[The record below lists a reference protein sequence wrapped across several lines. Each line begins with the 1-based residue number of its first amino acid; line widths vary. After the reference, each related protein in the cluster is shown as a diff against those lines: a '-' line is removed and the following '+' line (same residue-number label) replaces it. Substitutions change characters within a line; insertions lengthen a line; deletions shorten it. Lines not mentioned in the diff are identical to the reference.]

1 MLELGKLSFSSS
13 SEAVMEDMVEVVID
27 SVRVSLTNQQRIVV
41 LRQVGDE
48 RYLPIWIGPYEA
60 EAITI
65 ALQEI
70 EVARPQTHDLL
81 KSFISAFSARLVR
94 VEVIS
99 LKDDVFYGNLV
110 IEANGKTINIDSR
123 PSDAL
128 ALSVRMNVPI
138 LVSQEVMD
146 SAGVM
151 PDKDLQNESNPE
163 NLQTPDSPQK
173 ESIDKENE
181 ERLSVFE
188 DFLNKI
194 GTDGPAIDGNDD
206 PDKPEDD
213 DITGEEK

>member
-1 MLELGKLSFSSS
+1 
-13 SEAVMEDMVEVVID
+13 MVEVVID

-41 LRQVGDE
+41 LREANNE

-81 KSFISAFSARLVR
+81 KNILTTLNARLLR
-94 VEVIS
+94 IEVVS

-110 IEANGKTINIDSR
+110 VEVDGRTVYVDSR

-128 ALSVRMNVPI
+128 ALAARAHVPI
-138 LVSQEVMD
+138 LVSKEVMD
-146 SAGVM
+146 SAGVI
-151 PDKDLQNESNPE
+151 PEEDLQNQRPTPPPARAASDEPVVEPE
-163 NLQTPDSPQK
+163 ATS
-173 ESIDKENE
+173 

-188 DFLNKI
+188 DFLQNL
-194 GTDGPAIDGNDD
+194 DLDNLESS
-206 PDKPEDD
+206 EDD
-213 DITGEEK
+213 ETDDDEPKGKR

>member
-1 MLELGKLSFSSS
+1 MSR
-13 SEAVMEDMVEVVID
+13 MVEVVID

-41 LRQVGDE
+41 LRETNNE

-81 KSFISAFSARLVR
+81 KNMLTMLNSRLVR
-94 VEVIS
+94 IEVVS

-110 IEANGKTINIDSR
+110 IEVDGRTILIDSR

-128 ALSVRMNVPI
+128 ALAARTRVPI
-138 LVSQEVMD
+138 LVAKEVMD
-146 SAGVM
+146 TAGVV
-151 PDKDLQNESNPE
+151 PEDDVQGQRPSSSTPATRPTSSKGESQE
-163 NLQTPDSPQK
+163 TDTS
-173 ESIDKENE
+173 S

-188 DFLNKI
+188 DFLQNLDLD
-194 GTDGPAIDGNDD
+194 TMDNSSDD
-206 PDKPEDD
+206 EPDNEDPKTN
-213 DITGEEK
+213 I